1 MSDCIWQVEEQGL
14 EPDTENAAVD
24 DEEEEDEEEEE
35 EEGGGEISIKQEKG
49 KKVQRG
55 RKRRKRR
62 LTFTPRKLNKI
73 YQCEQCPARFARDT
87 QLKYHSK
94 VHLDDQT
101 EVRLHSSLPW
111 ETVSLHQNYFNRPAE
126 NLGQ

>member
-1 MSDCIWQVEEQGL
+1 MSIHTWQAEESGL
-14 EPDTENAAVD
+14 QPNAEAAGAD
-24 DEEEEDEEEEE
+24 EEEEEEEEDEEEEE
-35 EEGGGEISIKQEKG
+35 EEGVGEIAIKPEKG
-49 KKVQRG
+49 KKVQKG

-87 QLKYHSK
+87 QLKYHAK

-101 EVRLHSSLPW
+101 EVRLHIFLP
-111 ETVSLHQNYFNRPAE
+111 
-126 NLGQ
+126 